1 MSNTY
6 TIEQLKKWENNQL
19 INPKTN
25 KAIKKNGPTYK
36 LIEKEYEL
44 NFDKIKTNSL
54 SILNKLL
61 TCDDDRDPISMNL
74 FWVEKDNVKSIVYP
88 LEELDNL
95 VFYNENNKL
104 RCLEKE
110 SIIHLKTYNMLKH
123 PVSMEPIPK
132 ELFDSIKIIEID
144 NTKISINDYALN
156 VFQLFAKKS
165 IFIDYKLF
173 IELNKN
179 DLLKLNSEIKDI
191 WIHNLTFEQRN
202 IISKEPLFASNNSEL
217 YKLNDEKIQKYFLKN
232 IKTALECDKEE
243 LSLIINYIIIGALGI
258 VIPQVKDDYSDV
270 VFSFT

>member
-1 MSNTY
+1 MSNIY
-6 TIEQLKKWENNQL
+6 TIEQLKKWAINPL

-25 KAIKKNGPTYK
+25 KSIKKNGPTYK
-36 LIEKEYEL
+36 IIEKEYEL
-44 NFDKIKTNSL
+44 NVDNKINSL

-61 TCDDDRDPISMNL
+61 NCDDDRDPISMVL

-88 LEELDNL
+88 LDQLDNL
-95 VFYNENNKL
+95 VFYNENNNKL
-104 RCLEKE
+104 RCLEKD
-110 SIIHLKTYNMLKH
+110 SIMHLKTYNMLKH

-132 ELFDSIKIIEID
+132 ELFDSVKIIEID
-144 NTKISINDYALN
+144 NSKISINDYALN

-179 DLLKLNSEIKDI
+179 ELLKFNSEIKDI
-191 WIHNLTFEQRN
+191 WAQNLTSEQKT
-202 IISKEPLFASNNSEL
+202 IISKEPLFVINNSEL
-217 YKLNDEKIQKYFLKN
+217 YKLNNEKIQRYFLKN
-232 IKTALECDKEE
+232 IETALKCEKEE